1 MSYDEMWAELEGNG
15 YQFGS
20 GLTQVYVHLPDG
32 STFRATNGN
41 DVIDYAW
48 QHYQREKKYK
58 AMESLLKELYHGY
71 VDSEPNYE
79 ITPLEPFNDWLDRC
93 KQVLGE

>member
-1 MSYDEMWAELEGNG
+1 MSYDEMRAELEGNG

-20 GLTQVYVHLPDG
+20 GLTQAFVHLPDG
-32 STFRATNGN
+32 GVFRETNGN

-58 AMESLLKELYHGY
+58 AMEALLEETITAFAEAPNDGELLAWFEGIRNRY
-71 VDSEPNYE
+71 
-79 ITPLEPFNDWLDRC
+79 
-93 KQVLGE
+93 KVLKKS